1 MGFQNFIDFICN
13 DHLDQVLS
21 KHCWYKKICIQFYK
35 TKIIMFSNLGKKQN
49 QENIANVSHLSGC
62 RNFSRGHMI
71 MLYIFKMQYRSISFE
86 RTNSHDHT
94 IRGTHCSSIRAKT
107 RFPPGVAQ
115 KKTPPLKKHHFKSFR
130 SSYQ

>member
-1 MGFQNFIDFICN
+1 MITWIKFCQSNVGM
-13 DHLDQVLS
+13 
-21 KHCWYKKICIQFYK
+21 KKICIQFSK

-94 IRGTHCSSIRAKT
+94 KRGTHCSSIRAKT
-107 RFPPGVAQ
+107 RFPPGVAHSHP
-115 KKTPPLKKHHFKSFR
+115 KKTLPSVFIIKRSFFITNVV
-130 SSYQ
+130 Y

>member
-1 MGFQNFIDFICN
+1 MITWIKFCQSIVGI
-13 DHLDQVLS
+13 
-21 KHCWYKKICIQFYK
+21 KKICIQFSK

-71 MLYIFKMQYRSISFE
+71 MLCIFKMQYRSISFE

-94 IRGTHCSSIRAKT
+94 IRGTDCSSIRAKT
-107 RFPPGVAQ
+107 RFPPVR
-115 KKTPPLKKHHFKSFR
+115 TPPSLEAYWKIRFGQTFLYLRTFHD
-130 SSYQ
+130 QMT